1 MFGFGRRG
9 RRERGIARRLY
20 GEVVRQA
27 RSPSFYA
34 DGGVPDTVNGR
45 FEMVVLHAWLVIGRL
60 AAGGDDARRIA
71 QHLFDAMIVDMDRSL
86 REMGVGDLGL
96 GRKVKAMA
104 GAYYGRSRAYDSAL
118 ATGDADLSGALRRN
132 VFGTVPP
139 DRETEDAVG
148 GMARYVRAAARD
160 LRAQPVEAIARGRV
174 RFVAYPP
181 AGPES
186 GCSPCPEPGRVMDNT
201 PNR

>member
-1 MFGFGRRG
+1 MLGFMLDFGRRR
-9 RRERGIARRLY
+9 RRERGVARRLY

-34 DGGVPDTVNGR
+34 HGGVPDTVDGR

-60 AAGGDDARRIA
+60 TAGGDDARRIA
-71 QHLFDAMIVDMDRSL
+71 QYLFDAMIVDMDRSL
-86 REMGVGDLGL
+86 REMGVGDLGV

-104 GAYYGRSRAYDSAL
+104 EAYYGRSRAYDSAL

-132 VFGTVPP
+132 VFGAVPP
-139 DRETEDAVG
+139 DSETEDAVD
-148 GMARYVRAAARD
+148 GMARYVRAAARG

-174 RFVAYPP
+174 RFADHLPT
-181 AGPES
+181 GPES
-186 GCSPCPEPGRVMDNT
+186 G
-201 PNR
+201 